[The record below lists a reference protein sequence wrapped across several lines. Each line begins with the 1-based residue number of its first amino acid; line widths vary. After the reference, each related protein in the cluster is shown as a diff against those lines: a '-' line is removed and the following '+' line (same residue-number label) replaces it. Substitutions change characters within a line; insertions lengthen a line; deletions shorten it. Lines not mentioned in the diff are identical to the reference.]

1 MLPIIIVS
9 ISLYLDG
16 LLTNLL
22 PYLEND
28 LSLLTPML
36 TIVSLFIIYPF
47 YRKRQKEYFILLG
60 ITGIIYDLLYTNL
73 LFYDALVFIL
83 FGVIIRYIYKNLDIV
98 PIKNSLYVIVLIII
112 YELLMSLMILIF
124 QLVPITP
131 QEVIYKITHSII
143 LNVIYLE
150 VVNFIIKKLPKKL
163 TRIDIN

>member
-16 LLTNLL
+16 LLTNFL
-22 PYLEND
+22 PYIEND

-60 ITGIIYDLLYTNL
+60 ITGLIYDLLYTNL
-73 LFYDALVFIL
+73 LFYDALVFML
-83 FGVIIRYIYKNLDIV
+83 FGLIIRTIYKNLDIA
-98 PIKNSLYVIVLIII
+98 PIKNSLYVIGLIII
-112 YELLMSLMILIF
+112 YELLMSLMILVF

-143 LNVIYLE
+143 LNVIYLYL
-150 VVNFIIKKLPKKL
+150 VNFILKILPKKL